1 MRRARKALVIAV
13 VATLG
18 VWGCAKGPAGGYA
31 GADRIKTLEAKNAK
45 LEEDCRVATTASEQ
59 LQKRVAAL
67 EQQRNQMQHKLEQLQ
82 LVTKE
87 RDGLRQQVEAR
98 TSERDALQVQFE
110 QFRKGIRNLL
120 GQAEA
125 SAQGLAPQP
134 VTSADTGPAP
144 GKS

>member
-18 VWGCAKGPAGGYA
+18 VWGCAKGPASGSA

-45 LEEDCRVATTASEQ
+45 LEEEYQAATTAREE

-67 EQQRNQMQHKLEQLQ
+67 EQQRNQMQLI
-82 LVTKE
+82 TKE
-87 RDGLRQQVEAR
+87 RDGLRHQVEAR
-98 TSERDALQVQFE
+98 TSERDALQAQFE
-110 QFRKGIRNLL
+110 QFRTGIRNLL

-125 SAQGLAPQP
+125 SAQGLSPQP
-134 VTSADTGPAP
+134 VTSADAGPTP